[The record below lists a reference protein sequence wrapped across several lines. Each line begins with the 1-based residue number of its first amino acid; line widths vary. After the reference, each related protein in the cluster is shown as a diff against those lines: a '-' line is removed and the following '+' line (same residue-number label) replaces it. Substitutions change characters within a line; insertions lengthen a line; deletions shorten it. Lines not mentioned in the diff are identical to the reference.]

1 MRSKAITLAHRHKLA
16 LLGEDYT
23 AQWLSKRGF
32 QLLLRNYRRPSA
44 ELDLV
49 FMKASELLV
58 IEVKT
63 RQGAVEDFQQLIPP
77 RKLAAL
83 WRGLDRLLMDFPE
96 WHGLTIHLGLAVVT
110 GLGTEAQHLEWMRLP
125 LREDQ

>member
-1 MRSKAITLAHRHKLA
+1 MRSKAITSAHRHKLA
-16 LLGEDYT
+16 HWGEDFT
-23 AQWLSKRGF
+23 AQWLSHRGF

-44 ELDLV
+44 ELDLI
-49 FMKASELLV
+49 FQKGSELLV

-63 RQGAVEDFQQLIPP
+63 RQSPVEDFQQLVPP

-83 WRGLDRLLMDFPE
+83 WRGLDRLLLDFPE
-96 WHGLTIHLGLAVVT
+96 WQGMTIHLGLAVVT
-110 GLGTEAQHLEWMRLP
+110 GLGTETQHLEWMRLP